1 MFLEISVLESIV
13 NICEGLIIAIIT
25 ATVGYFFTK
34 KYFSQIAFAK
44 KMKNYGFLSSV
55 TTNDIKDREY
65 RRIFDEASLIRII
78 YVSGR
83 GFFEDP
89 EHIRGIK
96 RALDRG
102 AEVRILVARKDN
114 VFLRDIVDLEVNSG
128 IRKAGTNI
136 DSETDEVHSKLSQIL
151 KDMPGSRLQVK
162 YYSSEYRLPMIIAE
176 FKDKKQDYALSWLY
190 ITLPPYKSQTK
201 FLLRGQEDFDSDDI
215 GEGNL
220 VLMMIKH
227 FDSVWES
234 AKFWEESAPIYWDER
249 YKEAKKNRV
258 SSDQVKRILIQV
270 SAQHPLRCGCLP
282 NAEFTARLDFAIG
295 LYNKYKEEGKQ
306 VKLYIP
312 GSRHMDKGI
321 EDKISL
327 SSAGKGYLTEKGIPA
342 SDIIADEANDRF
354 KGSLGVYNS
363 ADECYV
369 SSQLYKNGEFDRV
382 CCVCSPIQTLKNT
395 LFFCENGILPD
406 VYGIPCDDQ
415 FHSPYYEA
423 SHVLPEILHYDHSW
437 QGSDSENAK
446 LSRKERM
453 PSE

>member
-1 MFLEISVLESIV
+1 
-13 NICEGLIIAIIT
+13 
-25 ATVGYFFTK
+25 
-34 KYFSQIAFAK
+34 
-44 KMKNYGFLSSV
+44 
-55 TTNDIKDREY
+55 
-65 RRIFDEASLIRII
+65 
-78 YVSGR
+78 
-83 GFFEDP
+83 
-89 EHIRGIK
+89 
-96 RALDRG
+96 
-102 AEVRILVARKDN
+102 
-114 VFLRDIVDLEVNSG
+114 
-128 IRKAGTNI
+128 
-136 DSETDEVHSKLSQIL
+136 
-151 KDMPGSRLQVK
+151 
-162 YYSSEYRLPMIIAE
+162 
-176 FKDKKQDYALSWLY
+176 
-190 ITLPPYKSQTK
+190 
-201 FLLRGQEDFDSDDI
+201 
-215 GEGNL
+215 
-220 VLMMIKH
+220 
-227 FDSVWES
+227 
-234 AKFWEESAPIYWDER
+234 
-249 YKEAKKNRV
+249 
-258 SSDQVKRILIQV
+258 
-270 SAQHPLRCGCLP
+270 
-282 NAEFTARLDFAIG
+282 
-295 LYNKYKEEGKQ
+295 
-306 VKLYIP
+306 
-312 GSRHMDKGI
+312 MDKGI